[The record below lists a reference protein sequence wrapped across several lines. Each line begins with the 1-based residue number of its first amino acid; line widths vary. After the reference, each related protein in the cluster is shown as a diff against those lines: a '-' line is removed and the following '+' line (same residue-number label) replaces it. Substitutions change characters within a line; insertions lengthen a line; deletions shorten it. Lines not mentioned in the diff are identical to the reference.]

1 MSTSQNPA
9 IEAYGWEAVPRKVET
24 LLSESTAS
32 SSPAKPIAVSSTKLP
47 DSELAVK
54 VKEYAQKELPVE
66 TFHHS
71 MRVYYYGMSLHEEM
85 SSYCSRM
92 EIDE

>member
-1 MSTSQNPA
+1 MSAPQNPA
-9 IEAYGWEAVPRKVET
+9 VEAYGWDAVPRKVET

-32 SSPAKPIAVSSTKLP
+32 SSPAKPIAVSSIKVP

-71 MRVYYYGMSLHEEM
+71 MRVYYYGNDYQSQSLKHEGK
-85 SSYCSRM
+85 C
-92 EIDE
+92 